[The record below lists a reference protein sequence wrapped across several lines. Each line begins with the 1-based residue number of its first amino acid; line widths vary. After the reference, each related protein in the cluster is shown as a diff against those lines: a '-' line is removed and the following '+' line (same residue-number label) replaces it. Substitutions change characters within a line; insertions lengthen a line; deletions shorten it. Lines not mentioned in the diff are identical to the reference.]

1 MFLPRYVIL
10 SGLITLSAMVQADPL
25 VPRDTPPQPAVVT
38 TPQPVVPTQT
48 APSAHP
54 AMLPPY
60 SHFIPPVL
68 EQYAKQAQT
77 AGNSGT
83 AHILNARAQ
92 RLLGKPV
99 NASAKNPSTSLA
111 SVKTTPTPSL
121 TLPTI
126 NPGSVPPLWSVP
138 HPATPST
145 TPAVD
150 APSTKPPSPTP
161 K

>member
-1 MFLPRYVIL
+1 MFLSRYVIL

-38 TPQPVVPTQT
+38 PQPIVPTQT

-68 EQYAKQAQT
+68 EQYANQAQT
-77 AGNSGT
+77 AGDSGT

-92 RLLGKPV
+92 RLLGQPINTTAK
-99 NASAKNPSTSLA
+99 NTAASLASAKP
-111 SVKTTPTPSL
+111 TPTPSL
-121 TLPTI
+121 IPPTI
-126 NPGSVPPLWSVP
+126 NPGSVPPLWSIP
-138 HPATPST
+138 HPATPSS
-145 TPAVD
+145 TPIIGG
-150 APSTKPPSPTP
+150 PSTKPPSPAP